1 MAKDDPFQLQRFVD
15 AQELVFPTALA
26 ELRAGRKETHWIW
39 FIFPQL
45 RALGRSPTANF
56 YGIASLD
63 EARAYLD
70 HPLLADRLAQVT
82 DAVLVH
88 RGRSAHDIFS
98 SPDDLKFRSSMTLF
112 DEAADH
118 ETPRFRAAL
127 ESYFKGEPDKRTLG
141 LLRRDRP
148 ISK

>member
-1 MAKDDPFQLQRFVD
+1 MTMDDPFQLQRFAD

-26 ELRAGRKETHWIW
+26 ELRAGRKQTHWIW

-56 YGIASLD
+56 YGIASLE

-70 HPLLADRLAQVT
+70 HPLLAGRLAQAT
-82 DAVLVH
+82 DAVLSH
-88 RGRSAHDIFS
+88 RSRSAHDIFG

-112 DEAADH
+112 HEASDREAPH
-118 ETPRFRAAL
+118 FQAAL
-127 ESYFKGEPDKRTLG
+127 NRYFKGEPDERTLT
-141 LLRRDRP
+141 LLRH
-148 ISK
+148 